1 LKAIHLNLASR
12 PFRDYR
18 PIYAVVVVTSLLIAF
33 LMLNNV
39 DTYYRYVRDTRKTRD
54 EIASIESQTRQE
66 HRRAEVATK
75 VISTID
81 LTSLSKETKFVNAQ
95 LAERAFSWS
104 ELLDR
109 LEVVLPANTRIMSVA
124 PSFADNGLVHLSLQ
138 CEGKTAASMVNM
150 LARLQRDPHF
160 ATPFPTGQDVTA
172 NGYRFGFGV
181 DFKPWVARVVAKL
194 SGKRNASC
202 CSFLRCC
209 SLQTRSSSSLIACST
224 RAVCT
229 ISNRGATR

>member
-1 LKAIHLNLASR
+1 MKPIHLNLASR

-18 PIYAVVVVTSLLIAF
+18 PIYAVVVVTSLLVAF

-75 VISTID
+75 VIGTID

-109 LEVVLPANTRIMSVA
+109 LEVVLPGNTRIISVA
-124 PSFADNGLVHLSLQ
+124 PTFADNGLVHLSLT
-138 CEGKTAASMVNM
+138 CEGKTVDAM
-150 LARLQRDPHF
+150 LNALTRLQRDPHF
-160 ATPFPTGQDVTA
+160 ANPFPTSQDATA

-181 DFKPWVARVVAKL
+181 DFKPTVARVVAK
-194 SGKRNASC
+194 
-202 CSFLRCC
+202 
-209 SLQTRSSSSLIACST
+209 
-224 RAVCT
+224 
-229 ISNRGATR
+229 